1 MNDLYKIGLVYN
13 DDGYWHP
20 WEIDFSW
27 GIGGVLSAYDLPDL
41 VGSLAPRKVV
51 LSGLK
56 NQLMEQA
63 SVEMIELDMAFPGKV
78 YSAMDSKQN
87 LKIISSEAFNYFIID
102 WCFEKQ

>member
-1 MNDLYKIGLVYN
+1 
-13 DDGYWHP
+13 
-20 WEIDFSW
+20 
-27 GIGGVLSAYDLPDL
+27 
-41 VGSLAPRKVV
+41 
-51 LSGLK
+51 
-56 NQLMEQA
+56 MEQA